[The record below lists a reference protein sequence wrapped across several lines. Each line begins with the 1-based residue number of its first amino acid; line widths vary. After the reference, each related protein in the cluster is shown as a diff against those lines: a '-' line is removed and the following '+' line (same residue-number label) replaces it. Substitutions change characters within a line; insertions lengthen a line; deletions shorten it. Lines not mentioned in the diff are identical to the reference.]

1 MLWEQHPL
9 LQWVND
15 QVLAAFGRQEAPLLQ
30 LEGALE
36 PGETIFILSGL
47 VPNRKSHPLIQRW
60 FGVRFYRE
68 TEGEVLEFPE
78 VLARSNLQRRQ
89 FPNRSNSDDTAALEA
104 LLPKAVDAGREW
116 MRRCREEFQQEIRPK
131 LQRQLAELD
140 RLRTRRMAEL
150 ERRYGPDGQLTQLIQ
165 GQKDQKRRESEQLFQ
180 DYCDWIED
188 TLETGETP
196 YLQVVA
202 VLTGGGSELN

>member
-1 MLWEQHPL
+1 MRASDARPRAKA
-9 LQWVND
+9 
-15 QVLAAFGRQEAPLLQ
+15 LAALANA
-30 LEGALE
+30 EGKEDKARAAEL
-36 PGETIFILSGL
+36 
-47 VPNRKSHPLIQRW
+47 
-60 FGVRFYRE
+60 
-68 TEGEVLEFPE
+68 
-78 VLARSNLQRRQ
+78 LARHA
-89 FPNRSNSDDTAALEA
+89 SDADESYGCRAAALEA